1 MSSPRFVTLE
11 QWLAWQENLH
21 PLTIDLKLERVQ
33 RVAQRLGL
41 DQPLHQVITVG
52 GTNGKGS
59 SVAFLEAIL
68 RAAGYRVGA
77 YTSPHL
83 LRYNERIRVNGVT
96 VDDVTLCRA
105 FARIDSARGDISL
118 TYFEFGT
125 LAALLIFQE
134 TGIQVAVLEVGLGG
148 RLDAVNILDADAA
161 LVTSIAI
168 DHVEWLGQDRDS
180 IGREKAGIYRRGRP
194 AICADPLPPAGLL
207 EQVRALGALL
217 YQVTGDYGF
226 RRTARHWTW
235 WCKKLYL
242 ESLPLPALAGEHQ
255 VGNAAAALMTL
266 TTLAERLP
274 VPIEAVH
281 LGLKQAQ
288 IAARFQVIPGVV
300 EWILDVAHN
309 PHAAAVLA
317 AGLKT
322 RPCTGLTR
330 AVVGMLSDK
339 DAAGVARALD
349 NLVDCWYTATLY
361 GPRGRSGEQLINTLR
376 EAGIQGAM
384 FPFPTVVDACRAA
397 QREADRGD
405 RVLVLGS
412 FYTVAQALQSSLGE
426 SGLPQVTEAGGLKF
440 G

>member
-1 MSSPRFVTLE
+1 MPVPRFVTME

-21 PLTIDLKLERVQ
+21 PRAIDLGLERVQ

-41 DQPLHQVITVG
+41 DQPPYRVITVG

-68 RAAGYRVGA
+68 RASGYQVGA

-83 LRYNERIRVNGVT
+83 LCYNERIRVNGVA
-96 VDDVTLCRA
+96 VDNVTLCRA
-105 FARIDSARGDISL
+105 FAHIDSARGDVSL

-207 EQVRALGALL
+207 EQARALGALL
-217 YQVTGDYGF
+217 YQVGRDYGF
-226 RRTARHWTW
+226 GRTARHWTW
-235 WCKKLYL
+235 WCDKWYL
-242 ESLPLPALAGEHQ
+242 ESLPLPALTGEHQ
-255 VGNAAAALMTL
+255 LGNAAAALMTL
-266 TTLAERLP
+266 TTLAECLP
-274 VPIEAVH
+274 VPVEAIH

-288 IAARFQVIPGVV
+288 IDARFQVIPGAV

-309 PHAAAVLA
+309 PHAAAALA

-330 AVVGMLSDK
+330 AVVGMLGDK

-349 NLVDCWYTATLY
+349 GLVDCWYTATLY
-361 GPRGRSGEQLINTLR
+361 GPRGRFAEQLMSTLR
-376 EAGIQGAM
+376 EAGIKGAM
-384 FPFPTVVDACRAA
+384 LSFSTVADACRAA
-397 QREADRGD
+397 QREAVRGD
-405 RVLVLGS
+405 RVVVFGS
-412 FYTVAQALQSSLGE
+412 FYTVAQMLQAGLGE
-426 SGLPQVTEAGGLKF
+426 SGLLQVTATGGLKF